1 MTKAD
6 LINAIATKAKLQS
19 KQADV
24 VVNLVFSKMIEAMKS
39 NDRIEIRGFGSFSMR
54 QYKAYQG
61 RNPKSGEIVTVAAKR
76 LPHFKVGK
84 ELAARVDGKG

>member
-54 QYKAYQG
+54 QYKG
-61 RNPKSGEIVTVAAKR
+61 LRHINRVFR
-76 LPHFKVGK
+76 L
-84 ELAARVDGKG
+84 A